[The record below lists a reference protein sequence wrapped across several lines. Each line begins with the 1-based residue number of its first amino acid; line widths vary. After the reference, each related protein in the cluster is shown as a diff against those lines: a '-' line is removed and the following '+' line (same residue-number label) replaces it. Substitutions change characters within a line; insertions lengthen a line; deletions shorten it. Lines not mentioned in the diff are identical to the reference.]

1 MIDAFAFPLGR
12 QPLLFDC
19 VIAVALYPLLLSVP
33 FQIVA
38 HILLFIGKMRT
49 EHIESNIFHRAFE
62 FCEKT
67 VAGRV
72 LLGLALFSPTLLI
85 FVTATFLCPG
95 HILDTL
101 IIATLPWVLISLT
114 PLVEL
119 KLQRRYANG
128 HTIIVD

>member
-12 QPLLFDC
+12 QPLFFDC

-85 FVTATFLCPG
+85 FVTAAFLCPG
-95 HILDTL
+95 HIV
-101 IIATLPWVLISLT
+101 ATLPWLLSSLA
-114 PLVEL
+114 PLLEL
-119 KLQRRYANG
+119 RYQRRYTNG
-128 HTIIVD
+128 QAEIVD